1 MKPAKG
7 SALDIALPGSQAL
20 GWRQYL
26 FGALRAPVFVPAI
39 LISLP
44 VVFHAATPWPETEAS
59 RPGSARESLI
69 DRFLHSDQPP
79 LTSYR
84 ARRKLEASTMGG
96 RLAASLEAWTY
107 VDSSGKFAFEVIR
120 EEGSGLIQEH
130 VLLKALQTEQQS
142 HNERG
147 ADNAQ
152 LSPANYDFEVRADTG
167 ETATIG
173 LLPRRQSP
181 MLLNGTVTVT
191 RRDADIL
198 RIDGRLSQ
206 NPSWWTRRVDIVRRY
221 TRING
226 VRVPVEMS
234 SRADVRVA
242 GDATFLM
249 TYVYT
254 MINGRRAM

>member
-1 MKPAKG
+1 MKP
-7 SALDIALPGSQAL
+7 I
-20 GWRQYL
+20 
-26 FGALRAPVFVPAI
+26 FVLAT
-39 LISLP
+39 LISFP
-44 VVFHAATPWPETEAS
+44 VVVQAVSVRPETEGTTRHAD
-59 RPGSARESLI
+59 EELL

-84 ARRKLEASTMGG
+84 ARRTLEAATMGG

-107 VDSSGKFAFEVIR
+107 LDSSGRFGFEVIR
-120 EEGSGLIQEH
+120 EEGSALIREH
-130 VLLKALQTEQQS
+130 VLLKALQTEQRS
-142 HNERG
+142 HNERAAG
-147 ADNAQ
+147 NAH
-152 LSPANYDFEVRADTG
+152 LSPANYEFEIRAGTG

-191 RRDADIL
+191 RRDGDLL
-198 RIDGRLSQ
+198 RIDGSLSQ
-206 NPSWWTRRVDIVRRY
+206 NPSWWTRHVDIVRRY
-221 TRING
+221 GRVNG

-249 TYVYT
+249 TYAYT

>member
-1 MKPAKG
+1 MK
-7 SALDIALPGSQAL
+7 SI
-20 GWRQYL
+20 
-26 FGALRAPVFVPAI
+26 FVLAT

-44 VVFHAATPWPETEAS
+44 VVVHAVSP
-59 RPGSARESLI
+59 RPGAEGSKTSHADEELL

-107 VDSSGKFAFEVIR
+107 LDSSGRFGFEVIR
-120 EEGSGLIQEH
+120 QEGSGLILEH
-130 VLLKALQTEQQS
+130 VLLKALQTEQRS
-142 HNERG
+142 HNDRE
-147 ADNAQ
+147 ADSAH
-152 LSPANYDFEVRADTG
+152 LDPMNYEFEVRADSG

-191 RRDADIL
+191 RRDGDLL
-198 RIDGRLSQ
+198 RIDGSLSR
-206 NPSWWTRRVDIVRRY
+206 NPSWWTKRVDIAQRY
-221 TRING
+221 ARMNG

-234 SRADVRVA
+234 SSADVRVA

-249 TYVYT
+249 TYAYT

>member
-1 MKPAKG
+1 MKP
-7 SALDIALPGSQAL
+7 I
-20 GWRQYL
+20 
-26 FGALRAPVFVPAI
+26 FVLAT

-44 VVFHAATPWPETEAS
+44 VVVQAVSSRPETEGTKTRHAD
-59 RPGSARESLI
+59 EELL

-79 LTSYR
+79 LSSYR
-84 ARRKLEASTMGG
+84 ARRTLEASTMGG

-107 VDSSGKFAFEVIR
+107 LDSSGRFGFEVIR
-120 EEGSGLIQEH
+120 EEGSALIREH
-130 VLLKALQTEQQS
+130 VLLKALQTEQRS
-142 HNERG
+142 HNERT
-147 ADNAQ
+147 ADNAH
-152 LSPANYDFEVRADTG
+152 LSPANYEFQIRADTG

-191 RRDADIL
+191 RRDGDML
-198 RIDGRLSQ
+198 RIDGSLSQ
-206 NPSWWTRRVDIVRRY
+206 NPSWWTRRVDIMRRY
-221 TRING
+221 ARLNG

-249 TYVYT
+249 TYAYT